1 MKIIKN
7 KKAYNTQA
15 LIELRILEF
24 LNNEVDKQ
32 DLHHIIR
39 LFDHFYY
46 KEHLCIVFELLNENL
61 YELLKQNYFQGISL
75 NSIQFI
81 IKQILEAVYQLQK
94 ANLIHCD
101 LKPENI
107 LLKIDKEHHR
117 NDIIIKITDFGSSC
131 FKNHTMFD
139 YIQSRYYRAPEVL
152 IGAGYGCEIDMWSIG
167 CIAAEL
173 FLGEP
178 IFPGSCEYDQI
189 CKICKLLG
197 DIPFSLLRNAKKRKK
212 FFTQDSD
219 KRVRL
224 KTVEEYYKEFP
235 DEMEPKYDIPFDLK
249 TLDELAY
256 KVVNKKP
263 NSGNNINNGQTNNST
278 NNHIFTEQECFTNF
292 LKGLLTMDPSHR
304 WNAKQALRHPFLT
317 KEKWEGYFN
326 PHQEEI
332 SQFHFLEGSYMSES
346 AYGGNYNRYP
356 NQAYM
361 HHSMMNFTNYQPCY
375 TNEASMCNSFMSN
388 PSMDMSMSVY
398 QPCMKNIPLNM
409 LKNFPHAKIGQLN
422 LKPGAKN
429 QGKQGFNKNQFNNNY
444 NNNTFMMTSH
454 DEIFENTSFN
464 SENKNSNGPKRKK
477 FKDDSNIGQGVKNKN
492 KNKFQGYNPKNN
504 NINVNNYKPNQNQS
518 FAKMNSMNNMI
529 NMIPGVRLPSGYY
542 SNSNISEM
550 SYDKRFLAEQGK
562 NII

>member
-32 DLHHIIR
+32 DLYHIIR

-75 NSIQFI
+75 NAIQFI

-101 LKPENI
+101 LKPENV
-107 LLKIDKEHHR
+107 LLKIDKEHNR
-117 NDIIIKITDFGSSC
+117 DIIIKITDFGSSC

-152 IGAGYGCEIDMWSIG
+152 IGAGYGWEIDMWSIG
-167 CIAAEL
+167 CISVEL

-197 DIPFSLLRNAKKRKK
+197 DMPFYLLRNAKKRKK
-212 FFTQDSD
+212 FFIQETD

-235 DEMEPKYDIPFDLK
+235 DEMEPKYEIPYDLK
-249 TLDELAY
+249 SLDELTY
-256 KVVNKKP
+256 KILNKKHMTANYS
-263 NSGNNINNGQTNNST
+263 NSSHLNNST
-278 NNHIFTEQECFTNF
+278 KVHTLSEQECFTNF
-292 LKGLLTMDPSHR
+292 IKGLLTIDPSQR
-304 WNAKQALRHPFLT
+304 WNAKQALRHPFIT

-332 SQFHFLEGSYMSES
+332 SQFHFLEGSYLSES
-346 AYGGNYNRYP
+346 IAGNGQYNKYP
-356 NQAYM
+356 HFNM
-361 HHSMMNFTNYQPCY
+361 HHSMMNFTNFQQGNNNYSNHNY
-375 TNEASMCNSFMSN
+375 SATGSNSFISN
-388 PSMDMSMSVY
+388 PSMDMSTSVY
-398 QPCMKNIPLNM
+398 QPCMQNIPLKM

-422 LKPGAKN
+422 LKPEGKN
-429 QGKQGFNKNQFNNNY
+429 QGKKGINKNNCHNNY
-444 NNNTFMMTSH
+444 NNNTFTMTSH
-454 DEIFENTSFN
+454 EEIFDNLSFN
-464 SENKNSNGPKRKK
+464 SGGR
-477 FKDDSNIGQGVKNKN
+477 GTKN
-492 KNKFQGYNPKNN
+492 KNKFQKNN
-504 NINVNNYKPNQNQS
+504 YIPNQNQNFS
-518 FAKMNSMNNMI
+518 KNNSQNNLG
-529 NMIPGVRLPSGYY
+529 NMIPGVRLPCGYF
-542 SNSNISEM
+542 SNSNINDI

-562 NII
+562 RIIRKIKFLLKNLKF